1 MLKKGHLSTAFKV
14 YWDDAQSCLE
24 AKAYWCLL
32 HVTVCLPDVCA
43 ALQSRNG
50 ETDGEKYKK
59 WCDKYFK
66 RDVLKRDVLTGIE
79 RYEMRCKVLHQ
90 GRAQVSKKRRYTGFA
105 FGQPDAFG
113 RVDHLRVDGCTLHID
128 VGELH
133 RETRKA
139 IRAWIVELE
148 SNPSSAKANYA
159 AKNLSLLVHVSSHT
173 VSLATSGSTPASTVF
188 QKTN

>member
-1 MLKKGHLSTAFKV
+1 MLKKGRLSNAFKM
-14 YWDDAQSCLE
+14 YFDDAQRSLE

-32 HVTVCLPDVCA
+32 HITVCLPDVCA

-50 ETDGEKYKK
+50 ETDAEKYKK

-66 RDVLKRDVLTGIE
+66 QDALTGIE
-79 RYEMRCKVLHQ
+79 RYEIRCKILHQ
-90 GRAQVSKKRRYTGFA
+90 GRSRASKKLRYTGFA

-133 RETRKA
+133 RETRNA
-139 IRAWIVELE
+139 IRAWIV
-148 SNPSSAKANYA
+148 
-159 AKNLSLLVHVSSHT
+159 
-173 VSLATSGSTPASTVF
+173 
-188 QKTN
+188 